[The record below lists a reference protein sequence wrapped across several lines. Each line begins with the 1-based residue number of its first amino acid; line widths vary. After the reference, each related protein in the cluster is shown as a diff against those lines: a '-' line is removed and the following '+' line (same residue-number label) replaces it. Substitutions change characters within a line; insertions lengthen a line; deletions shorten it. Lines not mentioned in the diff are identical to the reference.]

1 MLMIIRSCLKNADRE
16 GEYKMTKIELLD
28 KIKRLEMINKK
39 LNEVMEGVGLG
50 SIPDYQISFRHKNRG
65 GEPFKSDPIPFGTP
79 NAVHKFIGDEIEEN
93 ERNIAIYLERL
104 NKSYKGEM

>member
-1 MLMIIRSCLKNADRE
+1 
-16 GEYKMTKIELLD
+16 MTKIELLD

-65 GEPFKSDPIPFGTP
+65 GEPFESDPIPFGLP
-79 NAVHKFIGDEIEEN
+79 NAVHKFIGDEIEAN

>member
-39 LNEVMEGVGLG
+39 LNEVMEGVRLG